1 MLSRITWD
9 LCSLGKKRLTSA
21 TGEKMEKKLD
31 VPKSLRLTSMHV
43 SLECPLPK
51 LNNVQ
56 VAFRYH
62 LLKTW
67 QMLYLIKPPYRHGVY
82 LCTGSVSSDDC
93 LNGAGN
99 AGGPQLPSHWSGCH
113 RTAASQVKVSPWN
126 PRASSW
132 RSKGNLDLWG
142 GCVIEGKNLSF
153 FLWFLTNKFY
163 YCLVTL
169 RTFCFVVL

>member
-1 MLSRITWD
+1 
-9 LCSLGKKRLTSA
+9 
-21 TGEKMEKKLD
+21 MEKKLD
-31 VPKSLRLTSMHV
+31 VPKSFRLTSMHV

-51 LNNVQ
+51 INNVQ

-99 AGGPQLPSHWSGCH
+99 AGGPQLPSH
-113 RTAASQVKVSPWN
+113 
-126 PRASSW
+126 
-132 RSKGNLDLWG
+132 
-142 GCVIEGKNLSF
+142 
-153 FLWFLTNKFY
+153 
-163 YCLVTL
+163 
-169 RTFCFVVL
+169 